1 MTECIAD
8 NTEYSIS
15 HQHLILVLCI
25 AFPRADIVDKDCPQ
39 VVDRPLRY
47 LLLMIQKKIQH
58 ISHLA
63 EYVLWFHY
71 EALQMTLPMKK
82 DFVRSQKQ
90 GMLPECALDL
100 SSFVWLQ

>member
-1 MTECIAD
+1 MMSERVAD
-8 NTEYSIS
+8 DAEHSIS

-25 AFPRADIVDKDCPQ
+25 AFPGADVVDEHCPQ
-39 VVDRPLRY
+39 VINRPLRY

-90 GMLPECALDL
+90 GMRPERALEL
-100 SSFVWLQ
+100 SYFV